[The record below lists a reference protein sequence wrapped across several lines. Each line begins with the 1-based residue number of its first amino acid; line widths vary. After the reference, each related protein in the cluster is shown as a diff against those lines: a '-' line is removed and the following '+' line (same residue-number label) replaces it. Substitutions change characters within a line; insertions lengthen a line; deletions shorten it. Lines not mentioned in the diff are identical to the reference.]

1 MKISEMLKNIAFVKD
16 QMVKKLLEENKQVDS
31 GSYEKVYDMYLEKFG
46 KDAIVT
52 EYDKINQL
60 LSDCPLMTD

>member
-1 MKISEMLKNIAFVKD
+1 MLKNITFLKD

-31 GSYEKVYDMYLEKFG
+31 GSYEKVYNMYLEKFG
-46 KDAIVT
+46 KDAIVI
-52 EYDKINQL
+52 EYDKVNQL